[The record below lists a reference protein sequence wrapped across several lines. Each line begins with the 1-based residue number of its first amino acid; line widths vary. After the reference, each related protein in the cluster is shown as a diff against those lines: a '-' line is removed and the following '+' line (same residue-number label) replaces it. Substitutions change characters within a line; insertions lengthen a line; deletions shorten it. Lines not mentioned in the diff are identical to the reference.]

1 MEKLKYLILSGGDL
15 MKNDK
20 ITKNTKFKT
29 SYGTIAKVVNYDD
42 TSGLYIYKDN
52 YNNTGYKSDEYI
64 LNNLITVKVYDGHTD
79 MYTIEY
85 FEECPGET
93 YTY

>member
-1 MEKLKYLILSGGDL
+1 

-52 YNNTGYKSDEYI
+52 YNNSGYKSGEYI
-64 LNNLITVKVYDGHTD
+64 LNNLISTKL
-79 MYTIEY
+79 IN
-85 FEECPGET
+85 
-93 YTY
+93 

>member
-1 MEKLKYLILSGGDL
+1 

-42 TSGLYIYKDN
+42 TSGLYMYKDN

-64 LNNLITVKVYDGHTD
+64 LNNG
-79 MYTIEY
+79 M
-85 FEECPGET
+85 
-93 YTY
+93 

>member
-1 MEKLKYLILSGGDL
+1 

-42 TSGLYIYKDN
+42 TSGFYMYKDN
-52 YNNTGYKSDEYI
+52 YNNTGYKSAEYI
-64 LNNLITVKVYDGHTD
+64 LNNLIGIKL
-79 MYTIEY
+79 IN
-85 FEECPGET
+85 
-93 YTY
+93 